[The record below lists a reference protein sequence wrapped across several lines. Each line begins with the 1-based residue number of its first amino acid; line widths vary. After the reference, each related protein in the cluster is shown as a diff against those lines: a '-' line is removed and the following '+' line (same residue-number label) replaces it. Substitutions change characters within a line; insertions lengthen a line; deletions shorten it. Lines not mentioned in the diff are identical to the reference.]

1 MKSKGRICA
10 AWALLAVALMG
21 CGYTTRSSLDPKY
34 RTIAVPAFRNESHE
48 YDLQA
53 ALTNAVIRK
62 FIADG
67 RLQVVPASQASAEGA
82 DLLVEGVIRGY
93 KLEGLTYDKNDE
105 VTQFICKVTVD
116 VRVKDQLAGE
126 TLWAEPGLT
135 NETLFYTRAAG
146 PSSDR
151 LRGNAETFLP
161 SVRSFASVEENR
173 GVSEA
178 LEQIA
183 SEIFYRTVEPW

>member
-1 MKSKGRICA
+1 MNFRVRICA
-10 AWALLAVALMG
+10 ACGLLAVAFLG

-48 YDLQA
+48 YDMQA

-67 RLQVVPASQASAEGA
+67 RLKVVPASEASAGNA
-82 DLLVEGVIRGY
+82 DLLVEGAILDY
-93 KLEGLTYDKNDE
+93 KLAGLTYDKNDD
-105 VTQFICKVTVD
+105 VTQFFSKVTVS
-116 VRVKDQLAGE
+116 VRVKEQITGKV
-126 TLWAEPGLT
+126 LWEEPKLS
-135 NETLFYTRAAG
+135 NETLYYTRASG

-173 GVSEA
+173 GASEA

>member
-10 AWALLAVALMG
+10 GWALLAVALTG

-62 FIADG
+62 FVADG
-67 RLQVVPASQASAEGA
+67 RLEVVPASQGSAGGA

-93 KLEGLTYDKNDE
+93 NLEGLT
-105 VTQFICKVTVD
+105 
-116 VRVKDQLAGE
+116 
-126 TLWAEPGLT
+126 
-135 NETLFYTRAAG
+135 
-146 PSSDR
+146 
-151 LRGNAETFLP
+151 
-161 SVRSFASVEENR
+161 
-173 GVSEA
+173 
-178 LEQIA
+178 
-183 SEIFYRTVEPW
+183 

>member
-1 MKSKGRICA
+1 MKSKARICA
-10 AWALLAVALMG
+10 ACAFLAVALIG
-21 CGYTTRSSLDPKY
+21 CGYTTRSSLDPKF

-82 DLLVEGVIRGY
+82 DLLVEGVIRDY
-93 KLEGLTYDKNDE
+93 NLEGLTYDENDD
-105 VTQFICKVTVD
+105 VTQFVCKVTVQ
-116 VRVKDQLAGE
+116 VRVKDQLAGK
-126 TLWAEPGLT
+126 TLWEEPRLT
-135 NETLFYTRAAG
+135 NETIFYTRGAG

-173 GVSEA
+173 GASEA

-183 SEIFYRTVEPW
+183 SEIFYRTIEPW